1 MGYFILAANISLW
14 VGLLGTATSLG
25 NNSDLTSWPAFWIAI
40 VINVATIIRLWIE
53 KRKYKGT
60 KFSTSQMAYF
70 ISIACIAVGVLHFTL
85 NGRNSSLLML
95 IPLLG
100 GVFVAIF
107 ACLIIGAE
115 YLALRN
121 QKGAYEGK
129 EHIFKPADYNRRAV
143 ASTALRKILI
153 GMGSLAIVVA
163 VILFLVGG
171 WDSLDNGDW
180 EKRTCA
186 WCGGSGRVSSGESCP
201 KCDGFGGFLGKG
213 STANYAVSPALWIG
227 GVGIAMIVIGSRF
240 KDDSVANDT
249 KVDQANKKDKTTEI
263 WYCPNCSTPNSTL
276 LRDRCKK
283 CGQPRP

>member
-85 NGRNSSLLML
+85 NGRDSSLLML

-107 ACLIIGAE
+107 ACLIIGVE

-129 EHIFKPADYNRRAV
+129 EHIFKPADYNRGEV
-143 ASTALRKILI
+143 ASEMLRKLLI
-153 GMGSLAIVVA
+153 GAVVIAVIVA
-163 VILFLVGG
+163 VVLFCMSGDDSSNSGSSSNNSGSSRCNNCGGDG
-171 WDSLDNGDW
+171 WDSTNDC
-180 EKRTCA
+180 RCV
-186 WCGGSGRVSSGESCP
+186 WCGG
-201 KCDGFGGFLGKG
+201 DGLT
-213 STANYAVSPALWIG
+213 SWNP
-227 GVGIAMIVIGSRF
+227 
-240 KDDSVANDT
+240 
-249 KVDQANKKDKTTEI
+249 
-263 WYCPNCSTPNSTL
+263 
-276 LRDRCKK
+276 
-283 CGQPRP
+283 